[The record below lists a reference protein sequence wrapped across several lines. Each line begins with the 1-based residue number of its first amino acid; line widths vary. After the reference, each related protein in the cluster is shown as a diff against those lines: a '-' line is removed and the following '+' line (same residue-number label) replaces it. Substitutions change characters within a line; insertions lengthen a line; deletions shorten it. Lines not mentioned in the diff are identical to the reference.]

1 MYHPTRNTVNLS
13 VPSWLNST
21 LAFLVNGF
29 LIGLTLFSIF
39 LVVHSSFL
47 VNPVLGMVLLGVGLL
62 MACVMLL
69 TFNALR
75 LRTYKIMINQRIKR
89 VNQFY
94 VISVLLFACGFIQTF
109 YWVVDAVN
117 TSHEPRSVFI
127 LASSGIIGYFG
138 RVIQDILHPEPDPVE
153 SPTVE

>member
-1 MYHPTRNTVNLS
+1 MYHPTRNTVNIT

-21 LAFLVNGF
+21 LSILINVF
-29 LIGLTLFSIF
+29 LIGLTLLSIF

-47 VNPVLGMVLLGVGLL
+47 VNPILGMVLLGVGLL

-75 LRTYKIMINQRIKR
+75 LRTYKITINQRIKR

-94 VISVLLFACGFIQTF
+94 VISVLLFACGFIQTI
-109 YWVVDAVN
+109 YWVFDSVN
-117 TSHEPRSVFI
+117 MSHEPRSVFI
-127 LASSGIIGYFG
+127 LASSGIISYFG
-138 RVIQDILHPEPDPVE
+138 RLIQDILHPEPEPAE
-153 SPTVE
+153 SSTAE